1 MSFQLLILFLF
12 SLIVNLNS
20 RLYLPFRSINWS
32 LKRLIFPIF
41 ILLQFSLF
49 NCGIN
54 FECSLKKKFFFK
66 LSTFL
71 DVDVPTASLKL
82 ARNNESVSIDDP
94 AGFSISG
101 QALEKIKGE
110 AVENRAQART

>member
-1 MSFQLLILFLF
+1 
-12 SLIVNLNS
+12 
-20 RLYLPFRSINWS
+20 
-32 LKRLIFPIF
+32 
-41 ILLQFSLF
+41 
-49 NCGIN
+49 
-54 FECSLKKKFFFK
+54 
-66 LSTFL
+66 
-71 DVDVPTASLKL
+71 VDVPTASLKL